1 MLPIY
6 WEFWSLVLVSS
17 FSTADKWQLPVIKEE
32 FVQEELQHPG
42 IKEEAEEVSIKKE
55 EEDIIAV
62 TALSVDEEKPDILLF
77 HQCLKE
83 ETKGEHRDPEPG
95 SSSSLDGHVGPGTV
109 KYTVHKPVI
118 KDSLY
123 LGVINRPTSTS
134 ITTVKFKFKILCI
147 CLLTRDA
154 PKLKLLSENE
164 ETKAENRNNK
174 INCYA
179 NY

>member
-62 TALSVDEEKPDILLF
+62 TVMSEDEERPDMLSC

-118 KDSLY
+118 KIRLELSHSTLEIRAFKHFYSNVHENLVCY
-123 LGVINRPTSTS
+123 L
-134 ITTVKFKFKILCI
+134 
-147 CLLTRDA
+147 
-154 PKLKLLSENE
+154 
-164 ETKAENRNNK
+164 
-174 INCYA
+174 
-179 NY
+179 

>member
-118 KDSLY
+118 K
-123 LGVINRPTSTS
+123 IR
-134 ITTVKFKFKILCI
+134 TVTFNIGDLCI
-147 CLLTRDA
+147 
-154 PKLKLLSENE
+154 
-164 ETKAENRNNK
+164 
-174 INCYA
+174 
-179 NY
+179 